1 MGDAVAKKRILSVVG
16 ARPNFMK
23 IAPIHRAFERW
34 SDRVTHGIVHT
45 GQHYDA
51 VMSDAFFED
60 LQMPAPVEFLGVGSG
75 SHAAQTAAILVAFE
89 EVLLKHRPD
98 LVLVAGDVNSTVA
111 CALAATK
118 LGVPVGH
125 VEAGLRSF
133 DRAMPEEI
141 NRMATDAICDY
152 AFVTE
157 PSGLQYLAREG
168 WDPAR
173 VHFVGNP
180 MIDSQRYALEH
191 APPSPVLDE
200 LGLTAGGYVLV
211 TLHRPSNVD
220 DRGQLAA
227 LLDVLVE
234 LSTRRPVVIPL
245 HPRTRGRLESFGL
258 LQKATEAP
266 GLVLAPPMGYLR
278 FLTLQQHADFV
289 ITDSG
294 GIQEETTALG
304 VTCLTCR
311 TTTERPITCTQ
322 GTNTLV
328 PPTPEGLRQAIGAVL
343 AGDRKEG
350 SVPPLWDGR
359 AATRL
364 ARIVVEDIL

>member
-1 MGDAVAKKRILSVVG
+1 MAKRVLSVVG

-23 IAPIHRAFERW
+23 IAPIHRAFEAL
-34 SDRVTHGIVHT
+34 DGEVAHGIVHT

-60 LQMPAPVEFLGVGSG
+60 LQMPAPVAFLGVGSG
-75 SHAAQTAAILVAFE
+75 SHARQTAAILVAFE
-89 EVLLKHRPD
+89 EVLLDQRPD

-141 NRMATDAICDY
+141 NRMATDAISDY

-157 PSGLQYLAREG
+157 PSGLQHLAREG
-168 WDPAR
+168 WDPAK
-173 VHFVGNP
+173 VHFIGNP
-180 MIDSQRYALEH
+180 MIDSQRYALET
-191 APPSPVLDE
+191 APPSPVLRD
-200 LGLTAGGYVLV
+200 LGLTPGGYVLV

-220 DRGQLAA
+220 DEAQLSA
-227 LLDVLVE
+227 LVDVLVE
-234 LSTRRPVVIPL
+234 LAAERQVVLPL
-245 HPRTRGRLESFGL
+245 HPRTRGRLEGFGL
-258 LQKATEAP
+258 LPRLEGAE
-266 GLVLAPPMGYLR
+266 GVVLSPPQGYLR
-278 FLTLQQHADFV
+278 FLALQQHADFV

-294 GIQEETTALG
+294 GVQEETTALQ
-304 VTCLTCR
+304 VPCLTCR
-311 TTTERPITCTQ
+311 TTTERPITCSL

-328 PPTPEGLRQAIGAVL
+328 DPDPAALRVAIQATLSGP
-343 AGDRKEG
+343 RKVG
-350 SVPPLWDGR
+350 KIPPLWDGQ

>member
-1 MGDAVAKKRILSVVG
+1 MTRRILSVVG

-23 IAPIHRAFERW
+23 IAPIHRAFETFGETV
-34 SDRVTHGIVHT
+34 SHGIVHT

-60 LQMPAPVEFLGVGSG
+60 LKMPDPVEFLGVGSG
-75 SHAAQTAAILVAFE
+75 SHGAQTAAILVAFE
-89 EVLLKHRPD
+89 QVVLTHRPD

-111 CALAATK
+111 CALAAVK

-133 DRAMPEEI
+133 DRGMPEEI
-141 NRMATDAICDY
+141 NRMATDAISDY

-157 PSGLQYLAREG
+157 PSGLQHLAREG
-168 WDPAR
+168 WDPDR
-173 VHFVGNP
+173 VHFIGNP
-180 MIDSQRYALEH
+180 MIDSQRHALEH
-191 APPSPVLDE
+191 APAGAAKETLDS
-200 LGLTAGGYVLV
+200 LGITPGGYVLV

-220 DRGQLAA
+220 DAQQLAA

-234 LSTRRPVVIPL
+234 LCTHRTVVLPL
-245 HPRTRGRLESFGL
+245 HPRTRQRLERFGL
-258 LQKATEAP
+258 MARAQSTPHLI
-266 GLVLAPPMGYLR
+266 LAPPQGYLK
-278 FLTLQQHADFV
+278 FLALQQHADFV

-304 VTCLTCR
+304 VPCLTCR
-311 TTTERPITCTQ
+311 TTTERPVTCTL

-328 PPTPEGLRQAIGAVL
+328 DPSPDALRQAIDRTL
-343 AGDRKEG
+343 NGDRKAG
-350 SVPPLWDGR
+350 VVPPLWDGQ

-364 ARIVVEDIL
+364 AQIVVEQIL